1 MKSGVLL
8 GAAAAVLMGLA
19 VPATAGAQVRAT
31 GLVGVDWL
39 SRTQTALSL
48 RGEGT
53 VSLIPWF
60 HIGVY
65 GTALTNLD
73 QSSTGYSVGGL
84 LAVRPGIPGTSVDP
98 MGFASV
104 GYQRTPGN
112 VWDSGAVLQL
122 GGGLVFHAA
131 PFLDFELRA
140 AYVQMLAS
148 NSDSSGVTAAVGIS
162 LHP

>member
-1 MKSGVLL
+1 MRTGVLM
-8 GAAAAVLMGLA
+8 GAAAAVMVGLA
-19 VPATAGAQVRAT
+19 APATAGAQVRAS
-31 GLVGVDWL
+31 GLVGIDWL

-48 RGEGT
+48 RGEFT
-53 VSLIPWF
+53 VSLIPWL
-60 HIGVY
+60 HLGAY

-84 LAVRPGIPGTSVDP
+84 FAVRPNIGTSIAP
-98 MGFASV
+98 MGFASL
-104 GYQRTPGN
+104 GYQRTPGDY
-112 VWDSGAVLQL
+112 WDSGAVLQL
-122 GGGLVFHAA
+122 GGGLVFHSL

-148 NSDSSGVTAAVGIS
+148 NSDAAGLTAAFGIS